1 MGISQQS
8 QLKFKMHLR
17 AFRALSAKCAKLNV
31 NSNRCISVF
40 KPLCIS
46 SSVKKH
52 KFFEPDYLDLT
63 SHLPDVYPLVNIQ
76 LKGYN
81 FDILESWTTASET
94 FLAKTYDPNSTIV
107 RDSCKIDVYER
118 NVQVTNMRSIDAP
131 ILIDILRRTIPEG
144 VELNVHPHQEEHY
157 EARFIP
163 DPFING
169 IKKELSEMEA
179 RHKADVETSQL
190 LKAEKEA
197 KKAEK
202 KLSQLYEDEED
213 DDDEDD

>member
-81 FDILESWTTASET
+81 FDILESYQSFVHNLE
-94 FLAKTYDPNSTIV
+94 KTW
-107 RDSCKIDVYER
+107 
-118 NVQVTNMRSIDAP
+118 
-131 ILIDILRRTIPEG
+131 
-144 VELNVHPHQEEHY
+144 ELMFRKAGPQHQ
-157 EARFIP
+157 
-163 DPFING
+163 
-169 IKKELSEMEA
+169 
-179 RHKADVETSQL
+179 
-190 LKAEKEA
+190 
-197 KKAEK
+197 
-202 KLSQLYEDEED
+202 
-213 DDDEDD
+213 